1 MSCTRHTWVG
11 LLAVA
16 VLALPPM
23 RQLLEADMTL
33 HMLLQFPLLIVAGVL
48 IALGLPASLKA
59 RLAPWNRHGIA
70 GLLLAS
76 LLAAFWMIPRALDEV
91 LLLPWLEACKFIS
104 LALGVGCALA
114 LSWRAAGFLVQGF
127 FLGNLLPMMTVVGWL
142 YLEAPVRLCNAYLG
156 SQQEDTGSGL
166 IWLSIFAA
174 LLWLVSFF
182 TPSALAGVQQARMPA
197 RENCIRRGQWASTR

>member
-1 MSCTRHTWVG
+1 MSRSRYFWTG

-16 VLALPPM
+16 VLALPPL

-48 IALGLPASLKA
+48 IGLGLPASIKA

-76 LLAAFWMIPRALDEV
+76 LVAAFWMIPRALDEV
-91 LLLPWLEACKFIS
+91 LLLPWLEACKFVS
-104 LALGVGCALA
+104 LSLGVGSALA

-182 TPSALAGVQQARMPA
+182 TPSATTTAPSSQRPCNLQQP
-197 RENCIRRGQWASTR
+197 WLPT